1 MNFKFNAYWKAN
13 SGSYKSRKLV
23 SMNLLGDQHIR
34 RVFSEQVIFTQGFEG
49 WVGTS
54 SLCRKERV
62 DSWSGGEHRWG
73 WKGVSQRK
81 IKSNLEGPK
90 AGMLD
95 N

>member
-1 MNFKFNAYWKAN
+1 MNFKFNAYLKAN

-23 SMNLLGDQHIR
+23 TMNLLGEQHIR
-34 RVFSEQVIFTQGFEG
+34 RVFSEQVIFKQGFEG

-62 DSWSGGEHRWG
+62 DCEVGYTGGDEKVFPR
-73 WKGVSQRK
+73 QREV
-81 IKSNLEGPK
+81 KSDLEGPK
-90 AGMLD
+90 PGILA

>member
-23 SMNLLGDQHIR
+23 SMNLLGEQHIR
-34 RVFSEQVIFTQGFEG
+34 RVFSEQVIFKQGLKDEL
-49 WVGTS
+49 V
-54 SLCRKERV
+54 LAHCVEKRV

-81 IKSNLEGPK
+81 IKSDLEGPK